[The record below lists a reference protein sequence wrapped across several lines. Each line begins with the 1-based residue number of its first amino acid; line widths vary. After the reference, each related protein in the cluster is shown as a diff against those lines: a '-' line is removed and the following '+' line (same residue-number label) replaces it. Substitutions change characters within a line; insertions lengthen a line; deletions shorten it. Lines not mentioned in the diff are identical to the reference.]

1 MWWFFSSISLLPC
14 SACSDLAVWLA
25 NCYFAHDSSGF
36 PVLLPFFDAP
46 FGRSVYPFLGHAGPP
61 AWTWWRPFPSC
72 GVASPQASAPDLES
86 LPATI
91 AESIRAGPHPCRLDG
106 DLGGSN
112 SSASFLRSAILLKP
126 STLLGLHK
134 AMSKQKYRMLFSLKC
149 PRKPGP
155 KGPSPELIHLVVE
168 MKQRNPNWG
177 CPRIAQQITFAFNIQ
192 IDKDVVRRILA
203 HHYRPGQNS
212 GGPPWLTFLGH
223 MKDSLWSIDLFRC
236 ESATLRTHWVLVVMD
251 QFTRRIIGLGVQAG
265 TVDGG
270 VLCRMFNHAIQGQRG
285 MPKYLSS
292 DHDPLYRFPPM
303 AGQLADTG
311 SERNQNRPLRSPSPS
326 VRGKAN
332 RHPSALRSFG
342 SQSHCRNLYQTPVA
356 A

>member
-1 MWWFFSSISLLPC
+1 MRIRWTPT
-14 SACSDLAVWLA
+14 AAADLQNIYDYLWLA

-134 AMSKQKYRMLFSLKC
+134 AMSKQKYRMLFSL
-149 PRKPGP
+149 
-155 KGPSPELIHLVVE
+155 
-168 MKQRNPNWG
+168 
-177 CPRIAQQITFAFNIQ
+177 
-192 IDKDVVRRILA
+192 
-203 HHYRPGQNS
+203 
-212 GGPPWLTFLGH
+212 
-223 MKDSLWSIDLFRC
+223 
-236 ESATLRTHWVLVVMD
+236 
-251 QFTRRIIGLGVQAG
+251 
-265 TVDGG
+265 
-270 VLCRMFNHAIQGQRG
+270 
-285 MPKYLSS
+285 
-292 DHDPLYRFPPM
+292 
-303 AGQLADTG
+303 
-311 SERNQNRPLRSPSPS
+311 
-326 VRGKAN
+326 
-332 RHPSALRSFG
+332 
-342 SQSHCRNLYQTPVA
+342 
-356 A
+356 